1 MSPYVLGGQQGGGCC
16 RKPCLGLWMLFFFF
30 VAFLAT
36 WDQNVFEDVTPLP
49 FQGGFQ
55 IRTAQSLHLNE
66 SGSCLFDEGDSW
78 RLISLHSSIAGLQP
92 YAFKQV
98 GSNKCLAADE
108 RGVGLASCAESSTVW
123 NVAPVTPPLSFVGE
137 TKQRFLL
144 IHNDSARC
152 LSMGST
158 PSTTRHWTMRPCVLH
173 WPVEFD
179 ELYSARRYSFWQ
191 FVGDGALLM
200 TWSNLTVN
208 TSAEWNWHH
217 ACSMYADDAI
227 ERVQVMQSRIFG
239 VTPAL
244 HVVLQLTLANM
255 SVYSDLNAGTSGK
268 AKISCWATEGE
279 ADAGDVTDVCGLEPM
294 TPQAGGVNVTLSEF
308 EHVAWQNAHYFPEYD
323 VSGTNCQMYA
333 AWGVQ
338 FITGQHIQTQ
348 RALGELPTN
357 HIFQT
362 LARIGALA
370 FLFAT
375 CLACCEVKKVELEF
389 DKDNSA
395 GPEAASSEPDR
406 VTLIIRQDGAQ
417 CESLQQDEDAAQQGD
432 QQDISQEDSRG
443 RGQTEIKLSSVM
455 SMVLICCL
463 GLMSKVARACL
474 SFLCICLAPCFVPY
488 FMLRGMIRACISPA
502 WLADLIGFFVMA
514 KFVHFMYGLCLT
526 LFASGFGVM
535 PCLRRG

>member
-1 MSPYVLGGQQGGGCC
+1 MSLVASMAEAGC

-279 ADAGDVTDVCGLEPM
+279 ADAG
-294 TPQAGGVNVTLSEF
+294 
-308 EHVAWQNAHYFPEYD
+308 
-323 VSGTNCQMYA
+323 
-333 AWGVQ
+333 
-338 FITGQHIQTQ
+338 
-348 RALGELPTN
+348 
-357 HIFQT
+357 
-362 LARIGALA
+362 
-370 FLFAT
+370 
-375 CLACCEVKKVELEF
+375 
-389 DKDNSA
+389 
-395 GPEAASSEPDR
+395 
-406 VTLIIRQDGAQ
+406 
-417 CESLQQDEDAAQQGD
+417 
-432 QQDISQEDSRG
+432 
-443 RGQTEIKLSSVM
+443 
-455 SMVLICCL
+455 
-463 GLMSKVARACL
+463 
-474 SFLCICLAPCFVPY
+474 
-488 FMLRGMIRACISPA
+488 
-502 WLADLIGFFVMA
+502 
-514 KFVHFMYGLCLT
+514 
-526 LFASGFGVM
+526 
-535 PCLRRG
+535 